1 MHLTTLGHL
10 ELRSGGQVLLPRRRK
25 ELALLAA
32 LAHRAPAPIPRSELA
47 ALLWEGRGEARARH
61 SLRQAL
67 SDLHRTLGDGLLV
80 TTDDV
85 ALAEGAVTLDASQ
98 FLAACGR
105 EEWDAAVSL
114 WHGEFLGE
122 VADLGGRA
130 LARWVADSR
139 ATLRAALSTACERRC
154 AEAEARGRWPAAV
167 AHAEAWLHHDPE
179 NSDARMHLAAV
190 LRSVGRRSE
199 ADRLDGLE
207 RDATIGLREADFVGR
222 DAAFELLAQA
232 WNGARGGD
240 WRVVVLRGVPGS
252 GRSRLL
258 REFARLVRERWPRAS
273 VTRAG
278 EPQTAGTPALVLA
291 DVAAAPATGGAV
303 AELVARAPGGT
314 LLVVAPDRIGPLRK
328 VPSAIYLDLGPLSL
342 DETRRLARSMVPL
355 PARLLDAL
363 ARRLHA
369 DTGGHPAD
377 LVRAVTLLVT
387 EGMIVHDPAT
397 GWTTTPG
404 VAIAPLAI
412 DDPRERT
419 RRRLGRMRADSRRA
433 VDAAAVLGLAASRE
447 LIGSV
452 ADLEGAALDAALEEA
467 TGRKLLKAGTD
478 GRYRFYTPVVL
489 DAVYGLIPEP
499 RVRSL
504 HRAAVRALRRAARD
518 DARLRAELQRHR
530 EVAGL
535 GFARPWPFR
544 LVAVIA
550 QGLGVR
556 G

>member
-10 ELRSGGQVLLPRRRK
+10 ELRSGGQVLLARRRK
-25 ELALLAA
+25 ELTLLAV
-32 LAHRAPAPIPRSELA
+32 LAQRAPAPIARSELA
-47 ALLWEGRGEARARH
+47 GLIWEGRDASRARH

-67 SDLHRTLGDGLLV
+67 SDLHRTLGDRLLV
-80 TTDDV
+80 STEEV
-85 ALAEGAVTLDASQ
+85 ALADGAVTLDATQ

-105 EEWDAAVSL
+105 EEWDVAVSL
-114 WHGEFLGE
+114 WQGDFLGD
-122 VADLGGRA
+122 VADLEGVA
-130 LARWVADSR
+130 LARWVEDSR
-139 ATLRAALSTACERRC
+139 AALRAALSTACARRC
-154 AEAEARGRWPAAV
+154 ADAEARGRWPAAV
-167 AHAEAWLHHDPE
+167 AHAEAWLRHDAG
-179 NSDARMHLAAV
+179 NADARMHLAAV
-190 LRSVGRRSE
+190 LRAVGRRSE

-222 DAAFELLAQA
+222 DGAFELLAQA
-232 WNGARGGD
+232 WNGARAGD
-240 WRVVVLRGVPGS
+240 WRVVVLRGEPGS

-273 VTRAG
+273 VTRIG
-278 EPQTAGTPALVLA
+278 EPQAAGAPALVLA
-291 DVAAAPATGGAV
+291 DVPAAPASAEAV
-303 AELVARAPGGT
+303 AQLLTRAPGGT
-314 LLVVAPDRIGPLRK
+314 LLVIAPERVGPLRK
-328 VPSAIYLDLGPLSL
+328 VPSAIYLDLEPLSL
-342 DETRRLARSMVPL
+342 DDTRRVARSMVPL

-377 LVRAVTLLVT
+377 LVRAVTLLVS

-419 RRRLGRMRADSRRA
+419 RRRLGRMRAESRRA
-433 VDAAAVLGLAASRE
+433 VDAAAVLGIAASRE
-447 LIGSV
+447 LIAAVG
-452 ADLEGAALDAALEEA
+452 ALEGLALDAALTEA
-467 TGRKLLKAGTD
+467 TGRKLLRVGTD
-478 GRYRFYTPVVL
+478 GRYRFYTAVVR
-489 DAVYGLIPEP
+489 DAVYGLIPEA

-504 HRAAVRALRRAARD
+504 HRSAARALRRAARD
-518 DARLRAELQRHR
+518 DARLRTELQRHR

-544 LVAVIA
+544 LAAVIA